1 MSPHLTTGTP
11 DITLMIATFRRPQG
25 LLRAARSL
33 FKQAGVDPSRL
44 ELVVVDNAPEAPA
57 REATGTLAEEAPFP
71 VRHVHEPRPGIAN
84 ARNAGWLAARGELI
98 ASIDDDETADPQ
110 WLTRMLAAQAQF
122 NATVVFGPVQA
133 VLPVERHPHATY
145 LQRFFSRLGPE
156 ETCTLDRFYGM
167 GNSLLH
173 RGRIGADAPF
183 HTGANTIGG
192 EDDFLFSRLLS
203 AGEVMGWAHDAVVFE
218 LVPEA
223 RARLA
228 YTLRRAFGYGQGPP
242 TIAIKR
248 SPPDVLGMLG
258 WMGVGVAQTLAFAPV
273 AAGLWLVGHPARAH
287 WLDRTVQGVGKVLF
301 FPPFGQSFY
310 GVSASQATG
319 GIEVG
324 QVGHD
329 GRRFTGGNSHASQ
342 SELGAEGGPRHR
354 ENVVL

>member
-1 MSPHLTTGTP
+1 MSGPP

-33 FKQAGVDPSRL
+33 FVQAGVDPARL

-57 REATGTLAEEAPFP
+57 REATATLAAEAPFP
-71 VRHVHEPRPGIAN
+71 VRHVHEPRPGVAN
-84 ARNAGWLAARGELI
+84 ARNAGWLAARGRFV
-98 ASIDDDETADPQ
+98 ASIDDDETADPH
-110 WLTRMLAAQAQF
+110 WLARMLAAQAHF
-122 NATVVFGPVQA
+122 DATVVFGPVQA
-133 VLPVERHPHATY
+133 VLPGDGHRHAAY

-173 RGRIGADAPF
+173 RGRIGQEAPF

-192 EDDFLFSRLLS
+192 EDDFLFSRLLK
-203 AGEVMGWAHDAVVFE
+203 AGEGMAWAHDATVFE

-248 SPPDVLGMLG
+248 TPPDVVGMLG

-273 AAGLWLVGHPARAH
+273 AAGLWLIGHPARAH
-287 WLDRTVQGVGKVLF
+287 WLDRTVQGLGKVLF

-319 GIEVG
+319 GIEAG

-329 GRRFTGGNSHASQ
+329 GRRFTGSDPQASHR
-342 SELGAEGGPRHR
+342 ELGAERGPSHGQ
-354 ENVVL
+354 NVVL